1 MSDQPLFGEWYIRVE
16 ALGQIEETQF
26 LVEEYYQTR
35 YEVNVTMPAF
45 FFNTEPFIHGR
56 IMANYTSG
64 APVRGNLTLRA
75 TLRPI
80 PQYRPQRLYQGNNFN
95 QNVRGR

>member
-35 YEVNVTMPAF
+35 YEVCNLGFLINLVPGYCGFKNIFSGIT
-45 FFNTEPFIHGR
+45 
-56 IMANYTSG
+56 TS
-64 APVRGNLTLRA
+64 A
-75 TLRPI
+75 I
-80 PQYRPQRLYQGNNFN
+80 IS
-95 QNVRGR
+95 